1 MGKGSLRNPYFQ
13 WKEEN
18 SRLSGSLYVRLC
30 GRRPQ
35 IGDENSKNMD
45 SMDCQTFVISLH
57 RFSTFS
63 LHILLS
69 LFSDRMAMNVLNNQI
84 LSVKNLLANVG
95 DVRDVGSIPGSRRSP
110 GEGHGNP
117 LQFSCLENLIA
128 EEPGGLQSMGLQGV
142 RHD

>member
-1 MGKGSLRNPYFQ
+1 
-13 WKEEN
+13 
-18 SRLSGSLYVRLC
+18 
-30 GRRPQ
+30 
-35 IGDENSKNMD
+35 MD
-45 SMDCQTFVISLH
+45 SLDCQTFVTSLH

-69 LFSDRMAMNVLNNQI
+69 LFSDRMVMNVLNNQI

-117 LQFSCLENLIA
+117 LQFSCLENLMA
-128 EEPGGLQSMGLQGV
+128 RGARRATVYGV
-142 RHD
+142 ARS